1 MAETATEKMMR
12 QHKDERQRDRMRQSL
27 QAFSE
32 RWAPT
37 DQSDIH
43 RFHAEL
49 HMLVREI
56 HADAQRPVVD
66 TITNLMRAM
75 PVNIVAPK
83 SI

>member
-12 QHKDERQRDRMRQSL
+12 QHENERQRAQL
-27 QAFSE
+27 QRCIEGFSE

-56 HADAQRPVVD
+56 HADAQRPVVN
-66 TITNLMRAM
+66 TIANLMRAM